1 MPSASSTDTVR
12 ARRRTVKAALPTQ
25 TPPPPA
31 PPSPEQ
37 RWRSRP
43 VAARIVRLV
52 VLAVPITASIAC
64 AALVTAALPHAHHLS
79 AALGWWAIVLLC
91 STVTLYAVDRLA
103 RRLLP
108 LALLLQ
114 LSLVF
119 PDQAPKRFR
128 LAARSWSTR
137 RLREQLAR
145 QHTTDETTAPIEAAT
160 YVIGL
165 LANLAAH
172 DRRTRG
178 HCERVRAY
186 NDLLAEEMGLSES
199 DRDRLRWAALIHD
212 IGKLNVSKRLL
223 NKPGEPTAREWEELR
238 AHPERGAEIAAP
250 LAGWLGPWAL
260 AIAQHHEHWDGTGYP
275 HGLAGTEISLGARI
289 VGVADAFEVMT
300 SPRPYSRPK
309 TAAAAREELASCA
322 GTHFDPQVVR
332 ALFNISLGR
341 LRKSMGPIAWFTQVP
356 LLASMPRLSAA
367 LIQGGQ
373 QAAAGASGAIG
384 VVAVAATPAAATHPA
399 HDVAHHHPAPVVQR
413 SAGPVDPLAAV
424 LAITGRRAD
433 PSPPSPST
441 VAPARSHGKSQAPDG
456 KGRHHGHANAQAQ
469 HHGQGAGAHGNG
481 KANGHANKSNGN
493 GHRAA
498 GANAHHGQAPTTKV
512 VKSATNN
519 AAGVT
524 HTTTGTTRA
533 ATAGRCGGNNGA
545 GLGNGGATSTTTKS
559 QSPNAQPGA
568 QLPAGLTRCS

>member
-1 MPSASSTDTVR
+1 M
-12 ARRRTVKAALPTQ
+12 
-25 TPPPPA
+25 
-31 PPSPEQ
+31 
-37 RWRSRP
+37 
-43 VAARIVRLV
+43 AARAVQLI
-52 VLAVPITASIAC
+52 VLAVPIAASVGC
-64 AALVTAALPHAHHLS
+64 AALVSAALPHAHHLGP
-79 AALGWWAIVLLC
+79 ALGWWMVVLAC

-108 LALLLQ
+108 LALLLR

-137 RLREQLAR
+137 RVREQLAR
-145 QHTTDETTAPIEAAT
+145 DQTTDRTTAPIESAT
-160 YVIGL
+160 YILGL
-165 LANLAAH
+165 LASLAAH

-186 NDLLAEEMGLSES
+186 NDLLAEELGLSDS

-223 NKPGEPTAREWEELR
+223 NKPGEPTAHEWEELR

-250 LAGWLGPWAL
+250 LAQWLGPWAL
-260 AIAQHHEHWDGTGYP
+260 AIEQHHEHWDGTGYP
-275 HGLAGTEISLGARI
+275 KGLAGTDISLGARI

-300 SPRPYSRPK
+300 SPRPYSKPK
-309 TAAAAREELASCA
+309 SAAAAREELASCA

-341 LRKSMGPIAWFTQVP
+341 LRKTMGPIAWFTQVP

-373 QAAAGASGAIG
+373 QAAAGAGGAIG
-384 VVAVAATPAAATHPA
+384 VVAVASVPAAATQPV
-399 HDVAHHHPAPVVQR
+399 HDVARHHPTPIVQR

-424 LAITGRRAD
+424 LALTGQRAVSG
-433 PSPPSPST
+433 PAANPATAPP
-441 VAPARSHGKSQAPDG
+441 VHGKS
-456 KGRHHGHANAQAQ
+456 AQ
-469 HHGQGAGAHGNG
+469 HRTEGKHKG
-481 KANGHANKSNGN
+481 KANGHSNGHSN
-493 GHRAA
+493 GH
-498 GANAHHGQAPTTKV
+498 ANAHANGGGTNANGHGKDNAPGQQTAEVKRHHGRSSHQSAV
-512 VKSATNN
+512 VKPATKN
-519 AAGVT
+519 ANGVT

-533 ATAGRCGGNNGA
+533 AVAGSCGGNNGA
-545 GLGNGGATSTTTKS
+545 GVGNGGTTNTTKS
-559 QSPNAQPGA
+559 QSRNTQPGVE
-568 QLPAGLTRCS
+568 LPAGLSRCD